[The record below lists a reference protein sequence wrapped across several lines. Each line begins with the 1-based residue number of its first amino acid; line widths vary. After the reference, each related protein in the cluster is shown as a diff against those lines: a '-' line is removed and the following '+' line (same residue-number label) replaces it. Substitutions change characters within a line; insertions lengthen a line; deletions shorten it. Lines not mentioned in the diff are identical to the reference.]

1 MIAMFTSIAR
11 RLRSTLESIAT
22 PCSVNT
28 RGSFRL
34 PPCELEVTNCD
45 FKFAASSRVSLNAK
59 SVGNRE
65 ALRDTA

>member
-1 MIAMFTSIAR
+1 MIAMLTSIAR

-22 PCSVNT
+22 PCSVKT
-28 RGSFRL
+28 RGSLRL

-45 FKFAASSRVSLNAK
+45 FKFLASSRVNLKAK
-59 SVGNRE
+59 SAGNRE